1 MQERNNTPYSEMKI
15 FHHQEI
21 LQNLLC
27 GERCSPLY
35 IRLKPTNKCNQD
47 CYYCSYRNPC
57 LDLSEYNMN
66 DEIPFDTMMSLLDDF
81 VSMKV
86 KAVTLSGGGEPLL
99 YPYIEKT
106 MERLLEGQ
114 IDLSIIT
121 NGILLN
127 GRRAELLSKAKWV
140 RLSIDTVDASK
151 YSQIRRVKEES
162 FHILCKNIKQF
173 SAIKNENC
181 ELGVNMVVT
190 KDNYME
196 VAEMASLMKELGV
209 NHVKYA
215 PLLSDD
221 TSNYHKEIKEV
232 VTDAL
237 NRAQMELSD
246 EKFRVIDLYT
256 NETEVKKNVCR
267 PYHECQVKEFECVI
281 GADAKVYI
289 CHHKAYMKDG
299 IVCDLK
305 QGSFKGQWYS
315 EKVTDLF
322 RQFDAVEKCR
332 QYCVQDGKNQLINTF
347 LNVDHNQINFV

>member
-209 NHVKYA
+209 NHVK
-215 PLLSDD
+215 
-221 TSNYHKEIKEV
+221 IG
-232 VTDAL
+232 
-237 NRAQMELSD
+237 RAH
-246 EKFRVIDLYT
+246 V
-256 NETEVKKNVCR
+256 
-267 PYHECQVKEFECVI
+267 
-281 GADAKVYI
+281 
-289 CHHKAYMKDG
+289 
-299 IVCDLK
+299 
-305 QGSFKGQWYS
+305 
-315 EKVTDLF
+315 
-322 RQFDAVEKCR
+322 
-332 QYCVQDGKNQLINTF
+332 
-347 LNVDHNQINFV
+347 